1 MVRIYFLGVFIL
13 LIAILANLMASKLEL
28 LSWYDFLKGLTNS
41 PSFWSTLRLKDGLW
55 LFLLYPLILGS
66 GALIGNILFSKI
78 FNL

>member
-1 MVRIYFLGVFIL
+1 MVRIYFLGIFIL

-28 LSWYDFLKGLTNS
+28 LSWYDFLEGLTNS

-66 GALIGNILFSKI
+66 GALLGDLLFSKI

>member
-41 PSFWSTLRLKDGLW
+41 PSFWSTLRLKDGFW

-66 GALIGNILFSKI
+66 GALLGDLLFSKI
-78 FNL
+78 FYL

>member
-1 MVRIYFLGVFIL
+1 MVRIYFLGIFIL

-41 PSFWSTLRLKDGLW
+41 PSFWSTLHLKDGLW

-66 GALIGNILFSKI
+66 GALLGDLLFSKI

>member
-1 MVRIYFLGVFIL
+1 MVRIYFLGIFIL
-13 LIAILANLMASKLEL
+13 IIAILANLIASKLQFM
-28 LSWYDFLKGLTNS
+28 SWYDFLKGLANS

-66 GALIGNILFSKI
+66 GALLGDLLFSKI

>member
-1 MVRIYFLGVFIL
+1 MGRIYFLGIFIL

-55 LFLLYPLILGS
+55 LFLLYPFILGS
-66 GALIGNILFSKI
+66 GALLGDLLFSKV

>member
-1 MVRIYFLGVFIL
+1 MVRIYFLGIFIL

-41 PSFWSTLRLKDGLW
+41 PSFWSTLRLKDGLS

-66 GALIGNILFSKI
+66 GTLLGDLLFSKI